1 MKYLKP
7 FNENTENFKEELQD
21 LCEGSLAYLL
31 DEGFVLDVDY
41 TDYINPNIKLIKISK
56 PNTEGPTYN
65 FSWNEIKDYFIPF
78 IQRLLSTEELYT
90 NIAIKTGIVFKYI
103 KPKHIHHAKANAPW
117 YENSTQYE
125 TKMFQPTAQQIIND
139 EILDEPTTI
148 NGDAKC
154 MNHIYQ
160 INILLKL

>member
-7 FNENTENFKEELQD
+7 FYENNGRSKEELQD

-31 DEGFVLDVDY
+31 DEGFVLDIK
-41 TDYINPNIKLIKISK
+41 YIPKNNIKLIKIYFNWS
-56 PNTEGPTYN
+56 NYGELY

-90 NIAIKTGIVFKYI
+90 NIAINTGIMFKYI

-117 YENSTQYE
+117 YEYPSEQE
-125 TKMFQPTAQQIIND
+125 TKLFQPTAQQIIND
-139 EILDEPTTI
+139 EILDEPSTI
-148 NGDAKC
+148 YSTAKC
-154 MNHIYQ
+154 MNHIYE

>member
-7 FNENTENFKEELQD
+7 FNENNGRTQEELLD

-31 DEGFVLDVDY
+31 DEGFLVGY
-41 TDYINPNIKLIKISK
+41 TDYIKPNIKLIKISK

-78 IQRLLSTEELYT
+78 IQRLITTEELYT
-90 NIAIKTGIVFKYI
+90 NIAAIKTGIVFKYI
-103 KPKHIHHAKANAPW
+103 KPKYIHHAKANAPW

-125 TKMFQPTAQQIIND
+125 TKMFQPTTQQIIND
-139 EILDEPTTI
+139 EILDEPSTI
-148 NGDAKC
+148 YSTAKC
-154 MNHIYQ
+154 MNYIYE
-160 INILLKL
+160 INILLQI